1 MEFNVEMIAVI
12 ARYINLIL
20 VPAFIWIIKIERRLT
35 RMETIMDIKKKKEER
50 MKYVPSIVSKN
61 ATLDDIS
68 GDTNNQGKRKINS
81 QRLRE
86 QSEGNT

>member
-35 RMETIMDIKKKKEER
+35 RMDTIMDIKKKRREDE
-50 MKYVPSIVSKN
+50 ICSKHC
-61 ATLDDIS
+61 
-68 GDTNNQGKRKINS
+68 
-81 QRLRE
+81 
-86 QSEGNT
+86 